1 MNKFISLDN
10 LNCFYKKLNVDSLS
24 NKVDKEEG
32 KQLSEENFTAVHKTK
47 LEGLKNFDPTSINNA
62 ISTLQEQLATLTG
75 DNASTAIDS
84 FNEIIAFLEGI
95 DNSENLDAI
104 IASIETQLSNKADKE
119 EHMSI
124 SDILKTVYPVGSI
137 YLSVNPVDPYTLFN
151 FGTWEQIEDRFLLAA
166 GSTYSAGTTG
176 GEAKHT
182 LTVKELPKQG
192 GKISTHGV
200 YSGTPIAAVSGVF
213 SASHSCSGKYMT
225 GTASGHDSVDT
236 ITYSNG
242 GEGTAHNNMPPYLTV
257 YMWKRIS

>member
-10 LNCFYKKLNVDSLS
+10 LNCFYKKLNDDSLS

-62 ISTLQEQLATLTG
+62 ISTLQEQLNALTG

-124 SDILKTVYPVGSI
+124 SDIFKTVYPVGSI
-137 YLSVNPVDPYTLFN
+137 YVCQSSRSIYAIQFWYM
-151 FGTWEQIEDRFLLAA
+151 GTD
-166 GSTYSAGTTG
+166 
-176 GEAKHT
+176 
-182 LTVKELPKQG
+182 
-192 GKISTHGV
+192 
-200 YSGTPIAAVSGVF
+200 
-213 SASHSCSGKYMT
+213 
-225 GTASGHDSVDT
+225 
-236 ITYSNG
+236 
-242 GEGTAHNNMPPYLTV
+242 
-257 YMWKRIS
+257 